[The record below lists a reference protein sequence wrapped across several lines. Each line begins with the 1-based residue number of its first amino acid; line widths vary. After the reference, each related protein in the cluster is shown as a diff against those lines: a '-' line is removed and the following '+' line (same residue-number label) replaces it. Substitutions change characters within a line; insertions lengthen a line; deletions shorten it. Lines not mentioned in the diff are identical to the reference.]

1 LQAIS
6 VRLASLGDYFVR
18 NLRGKNELAVSHFG
32 GRKFFNHMEGRNFE
46 QPSQPESVEIKK
58 EDFLIPEGDDYKNPE
73 MLALEPDYL
82 KTPDYG
88 RENLTPH
95 QYRRKISELARRLG
109 LEFREKNPDPARQSR
124 ETGVKVFR
132 EIVGDI
138 LEASEPL
145 IFYEDDVSQPFR
157 AEPTPDFQ
165 ELDFSTLEE
174 NVVEVIERGGK
185 NLQRETERPILE
197 NDVLPTD
204 DNSRIREVALKRK
217 NGTEI
222 SVVSK
227 RISLTKVRREPF
239 EEFQILQKVQ
249 QEGLPGPKPIATIEA
264 RGNRYILMEKV
275 EGIPLKK
282 ITPETLQK
290 YFGQSEIQ
298 GHIDTIKAKVEEL
311 KQRYTQSG
319 IIREDWDP
327 KDLIASYNSETQEW
341 VVTPVDFEKTKL
353 KE

>member
-1 LQAIS
+1 M
-6 VRLASLGDYFVR
+6 GDR
-18 NLRGKNELAVSHFG
+18 NSEH
-32 GRKFFNHMEGRNFE
+32 
-46 QPSQPESVEIKK
+46 PSQRESVEIKK
-58 EDFLIPEGDDYKNPE
+58 EDFLAPKSEDYKNPE
-73 MLALEPDYL
+73 MLTLEPDYL
-82 KTPDYG
+82 KTSDYS
-88 RENLTPH
+88 RENFTAH

-132 EIVGDI
+132 EIVGDVP
-138 LEASEPL
+138 EASEPL
-145 IFYEDDVSQPFR
+145 IFYEDDASRPFR

-165 ELDFSTLEE
+165 ELDFYALEE
-174 NVVEVIERGGK
+174 NAVEVIERSGK

-197 NDVLPTD
+197 NGVLPTD
-204 DNSRIREVALKRK
+204 DNSRIREVVLMRK
-217 NGTEI
+217 DGTEI
-222 SVVSK
+222 PVVSK

-249 QEGLPGPKPIATIEA
+249 QEGLPGPKPIATVEA

-275 EGIPLKK
+275 EGTPFKK

-290 YFGQSEIQ
+290 FLGQEDVRS
-298 GHIDTIKAKVEEL
+298 HIDTIKTKVEEL

-319 IIREDWDP
+319 IIRKDWDP

-341 VVTPVDFEKTKL
+341 VVIPVDFEKTKL